1 MQKIKRILRLSLKA
15 SRSQREAARAC
26 GLSQPSVQRVLKRA
40 REAGLEWP
48 LPEDLD
54 EETLAERLYGE
65 RRSGVAAR
73 GARPD
78 CQGVRN
84 NLKQYGPVTLE
95 RLWQEYREGTPEGYS
110 YSDFCA
116 LYARWRQGR
125 DPVLKQDHSAGEKL
139 FIDYAGLTVTVYAPE
154 GEFEAQLLGWWR
166 AGSSSSCTGR

>member
-15 SRSQREAARAC
+15 GRSQREVARAC

-54 EETLAERLYGE
+54 EEALAERLYGK
-65 RRSGVAAR
+65 RPSRAAAR

-78 CQGVRN
+78 FEAVRH
-84 NLKQYGPVTLE
+84 NLKKYGHVTLE

-110 YSDFCA
+110 HFWA
-116 LYARWRQGR
+116 LYARWLQGR
-125 DPVLKQDHSAGEKL
+125 DPVLRQDHNAGDTL

-154 GEFEAQLLGWWR
+154 GEFEAQLVGWWR